1 LLRKNFFNADQLAA
15 IAKDFRSAGLHPQEV
30 AMMSFAQKVITQA
43 HQVCEDDIDELHKYG
58 LSDEEILDI
67 VLTCAARSF
76 IAITL
81 DAIGAK
87 PDIADME
94 LEPELLQLLAVGRP
108 LSQQEQ
114 TKQ

>member
-1 LLRKNFFNADQLAA
+1 
-15 IAKDFRSAGLHPQEV
+15 
-30 AMMSFAQKVITQA
+30 MMSFAQKVITQA
-43 HQVCEDDIDELHKYG
+43 HKVSEHDIDELHAHG
-58 LSDEEILDI
+58 FSDEEILDI

-87 PDIADME
+87 PDLADME

-108 LSQQEQ
+108 FS
-114 TKQ
+114 

>member
-1 LLRKNFFNADQLAA
+1 VDQLTA
-15 IAKDFRSAGLHPQEV
+15 ITKDFRNAGLHPQEV

-43 HQVCEDDIDELHKYG
+43 HQVSEHDIDKLHEHG

-76 IAITL
+76 IGITL

-87 PDIADME
+87 PDIANLE
-94 LEPELLQLLAVGRP
+94 LEPELLQLLTVGR
-108 LSQQEQ
+108 SFS
-114 TKQ
+114 

>member
-43 HQVCEDDIDELHKYG
+43 HKVSGHDIDELHAHG

-67 VLTCAARSF
+67 VLTCTARSF
-76 IAITL
+76 IGITP

-87 PDIADME
+87 PDIAEME

-108 LSQQEQ
+108 FS
-114 TKQ
+114 